1 MRDSLLRPLV
11 TKLKPCVS
19 MATPVRWICSSTY
32 LMEAKEKRKQRH
44 TVIWSC
50 RIGDKNDLASLTKLK
65 LCTKHLT

>member
-32 LMEAKEKRKQRH
+32 LMEDKEKRKHRH
-44 TVIWSC
+44 RSISMIQDWWEKKIIYPVRLS
-50 RIGDKNDLASLTKLK
+50 
-65 LCTKHLT
+65 